1 MNDREKLE
9 ELLWTAI
16 KELGECYDA
25 PPEFAEYLITKGV
38 VIQKQ
43 GEWICTETYRW
54 GDVYSCSKCGFEM
67 DEELRTD
74 YCPNC
79 GAKMKEVK

>member
-1 MNDREKLE
+1 MTDREKL
-9 ELLWTAI
+9 I
-16 KELGECYDA
+16 KLIERWNKD
-25 PPEFAEYLITKGV
+25 EFAISYASYELADYFIENGV

-43 GEWICTETYRW
+43 AEWICTETYRW

-79 GAKMKEVK
+79 GAKMK